1 MEKTESLI
9 IFSGEFDKE
18 LFNRLLKDD
27 SVTKFDFFE
36 DQKKELKKTK
46 LYSLS
51 PSEQEKYLK
60 QLSATWVYYPWDNT
74 LIKILSEQDFIAVR
88 TSRNLYKITAE
99 EQTLLSSKKVGV
111 VGLSVGRTVSLTMA
125 LERTFSELRIAD
137 FDTIELSNL
146 NRLKTQLKDYNL
158 EKTTSTK
165 REILGIDPYLSVK
178 TFSEGLHKGNLDAFF
193 TDSGK
198 LDLVIDEC
206 DSLEIKILIRKKAK
220 ELGIPVIMDTSD
232 RGMIDVERYDLNAE
246 QAYFNGLIGDFD
258 PPYNFELSPEERA
271 TLLGQVI
278 DFKNLSER
286 ARMSIQEIGG
296 TISTWPQLASSVV
309 MGGGVTAN
317 VVRRILL
324 NENIQS
330 GRYYIDLGKLIPD
343 VKRR

>member
-1 MEKTESLI
+1 M
-9 IFSGEFDKE
+9 
-18 LFNRLLKDD
+18 
-27 SVTKFDFFE
+27 
-36 DQKKELKKTK
+36 
-46 LYSLS
+46 
-51 PSEQEKYLK
+51 
-60 QLSATWVYYPWDNT
+60 
-74 LIKILSEQDFIAVR
+74 SEQDFIAVR

-125 LERTFSELRIAD
+125 LERSFSELRIAD

-146 NRLKTQLKDYNL
+146 NRLKTQLRDYNL

-232 RGMIDVERYDLNAE
+232 RGMIDVERYDLNTE

-258 PPYNFELSPEERA
+258 PPYNFELSPIERA
-271 TLLGQVI
+271 TLLGQII
-278 DFKNLSER
+278 DFSNLSDR
-286 ARMSIQEIGG
+286 GKMSLQEVGG
-296 TISTWPQLASSVV
+296 SISTWPQLASSVV
-309 MGGGVTAN
+309 MGGGVTGSVA
-317 VVRRILL
+317 RRILL
-324 NENIQS
+324 GESIQS
-330 GRYYIDLGKLIPD
+330 GRYYVDLRNIIPD
-343 VKRR
+343 GKRG